1 MDIVVR
7 RFSRRAAVA
16 ATAVLIGTLTAACG
30 GEAPD
35 EVAPAGEPPATAE
48 APSAGVAA
56 GGDAAAATAAI
67 DATDFAEHVR
77 VLASDEFQGRAPG
90 GEGERNTVD
99 YLTAEFRAAGLQP
112 ANGDSYL
119 QTVPLV
125 SVTAE
130 EVTPLAIGGGDET
143 LSFRY
148 QQDMMVWTKRYA
160 EAESLTDSDMVFVGY
175 GIVAPEY
182 DWNDYEGLD
191 VAGKTVVMLV
201 NDPGFATG
209 DPELFNGRAMTYY
222 GRWTYKYEEAARQGA
237 AGALIIHETEA
248 AGYPWLVVSGSWSG
262 EQFDLDLGDAAPPRV
277 AIEGWLT
284 GEAALSVFSAAGVD
298 FDEAVSAA
306 AGRDFE
312 ARPLGLQASVAVG
325 NSLASME
332 SANVVGMLPGAEHPD
347 EYIVYTAHWDHLG
360 VARSVLEDRIYNGAV
375 DNASGVAGMLEIAE
389 AFAAME
395 TGPARSVVFL
405 AVTAEES
412 GLLGSAWYASH
423 PLFPL
428 ERTVANIN
436 LDAMSLAGP
445 SHDVTVIGYGNS
457 ELDDYAA
464 RAAEA
469 QGRHLEREPTP
480 EKGFFYRSDHF
491 SFAKR
496 GVPALY
502 LRGGVDHREKG
513 REYGLAYNSAW
524 ISERYHKVAD
534 EYSEDWDLRGV
545 VEDIELLFTVGRALA
560 GTREWPNWADG
571 NEFRATRDASAAA
584 REGS

>member
-1 MDIVVR
+1 MDIIVR
-7 RFSRRAAVA
+7 LVSRASRWAALAAAV
-16 ATAVLIGTLTAACG
+16 VLTAACG
-30 GEAPD
+30 GGEQEAGGTEQPTAGA
-35 EVAPAGEPPATAE
+35 ETAAPAN
-48 APSAGVAA
+48 
-56 GGDAAAATAAI
+56 AI
-67 DATDFAEHVR
+67 DATDFAEHVK

-119 QTVPLV
+119 QGVPLV
-125 SVTAE
+125 SITAE
-130 EVTPLAIGGGDET
+130 EVTPLAIEGGGEA
-143 LSFRY
+143 LAFRY
-148 QQDMMVWTKRYA
+148 QQDMMVWTKRYR

-191 VAGKTVVMLV
+191 VEGKTVVILV

-237 AGALIIHETEA
+237 AGALIVHETEA

-284 GEAALSVFSAAGVD
+284 GEAARSVFASAGVD
-298 FDEAVSAA
+298 FDEAVSSAA
-306 AGRDFE
+306 SREFE
-312 ARPLGLQASVAVG
+312 ARPLGLQASVAVT
-325 NSLASME
+325 NSLSSME
-332 SANVVGMLPGAEHPD
+332 SANVVGMLPGSEHPD

-360 VARSVLEDRIYNGAV
+360 VARSVLQDRIYNGAV

-389 AFAAME
+389 AFAAMDP
-395 TGPARSVVFL
+395 GPERSIVFL

-412 GLLGSAWYASH
+412 GLLGSDWYASH

-436 LDAMSLAGP
+436 LDAMSLVGP

-457 ELDDYAA
+457 ELDEYAA
-464 RAAEA
+464 RAAEM
-469 QGRHLEREPTP
+469 QGRHLEPEPTP

-491 SFAKR
+491 NFAKR

-524 ISERYHKVAD
+524 VSERYHKVSD

-545 VEDIELLFTVGRALA
+545 IEDVGLLFEVGRALSA
-560 GTREWPNWADG
+560 TRDWPNWVEG
-571 NEFRATRDASAAA
+571 NEFRAARDASASA
-584 REGS
+584 REGG

>member
-1 MDIVVR
+1 MDIPVR
-7 RFSRRAAVA
+7 GLPRGAAA
-16 ATAVLIGTLTAACG
+16 AAILTLVAACG
-30 GEAPD
+30 GNAPE
-35 EVAPAGEPPATAE
+35 EVAPAPE
-48 APSAGVAA
+48 SADRV
-56 GGDAAAATAAI
+56 DAAAASI
-67 DATDFAEHVR
+67 DAVEFAKHVQ
-77 VLASDEFQGRAPG
+77 VLAADEFEGRAPG
-90 GEGERNTVD
+90 GEGERKTLE

-119 QTVPLV
+119 QGVPLV
-125 SVTAE
+125 SITAE
-130 EVTPLAIGGGDET
+130 EVTPLEITGAEET
-143 LSFRY
+143 LAFRY
-148 QQDMMVWTKRYA
+148 QQDMMVWTKRFR
-160 EAESLTDSDMVFVGY
+160 EAESLADSDMVFVGY

-191 VAGKTVVMLV
+191 VAGKTVVILV

-209 DPELFNGRAMTYY
+209 DPALFNGNAMTYY

-237 AGALIIHETEA
+237 AGALIVHETEA

-277 AIEGWLT
+277 AVEGWLT
-284 GEAALSVFSAAGVD
+284 GEAARSVFAAAGVD
-298 FDEAVSAA
+298 FDAAVSAA
-306 AGRDFE
+306 ASRDFA
-312 ARPLGLQASVAVG
+312 ARPLGLQASVAVT
-325 NSLASME
+325 NSLSSME
-332 SANVVGMLPGAEHPD
+332 SANVVGVLPGRAHAD

-360 VARSVLEDRIYNGAV
+360 LARSVLEDRTYNGAV
-375 DNASGVAGMLEIAE
+375 DNATGVAGMLEIAQ
-389 AFAAME
+389 AFAAMDP
-395 TGPARSVVFL
+395 GPQRSVVFL

-412 GLLGSAWYASH
+412 GLLGSDWYASH

-436 LDAMSLAGP
+436 IDAMSLVGP

-457 ELDDYAA
+457 ALDEYAA
-464 RAAEA
+464 RAAQA

-491 SFAKR
+491 NFAKR

-524 ISERYHKVAD
+524 ISERYHKVSD

-545 VEDIELLFTVGRALA
+545 IEDTRLLFEVGRDLA
-560 GTREWPNWADG
+560 DTRDWPNWAEG
-571 NEFRATRDASAAA
+571 NEFRAARDESAAA
-584 REGS
+584 RQ

>member
-1 MDIVVR
+1 MDIVGSLVSR
-7 RFSRRAAVA
+7 ASRRAVLAAV
-16 ATAVLIGTLTAACG
+16 ITLTAACG
-30 GEAPD
+30 GGGEEA
-35 EVAPAGEPPATAE
+35 ARQAGQPTTGAE
-48 APSAGVAA
+48 
-56 GGDAAAATAAI
+56 AATAVDAI
-67 DATDFAEHVR
+67 DAADFAEHVK

-90 GEGERNTVD
+90 GEGERNTVE

-119 QTVPLV
+119 QGVPLV
-125 SVTAE
+125 SITAE
-130 EVTPLAIGGGDET
+130 QVTPLAIEGGEES
-143 LSFRY
+143 LALRY
-148 QQDMMVWTKRYA
+148 QQDMMVWTKRYR

-191 VAGKTVVMLV
+191 VEGKTVVILV

-237 AGALIIHETEA
+237 AGALIVHETEA

-284 GEAALSVFSAAGVD
+284 GEAARSVFASAGVD
-298 FDEAVSAA
+298 LDEAVSAA
-306 AGRDFE
+306 ASREFE
-312 ARPLGLQASVAVG
+312 ARPLGLQASVAVT
-325 NSLASME
+325 NSLSSME
-332 SANVVGMLPGAEHPD
+332 SANVVGMLPGSKHPD

-360 VARSVLEDRIYNGAV
+360 VARSVLQDRIYNGAV
-375 DNASGVAGMLEIAE
+375 DNATGVAGMLEIAE
-389 AFAAME
+389 AFAAMDS
-395 TGPARSVVFL
+395 GPERSIVFL

-412 GLLGSAWYASH
+412 GLLGSDWYASH

-436 LDAMSLAGP
+436 LDAMSLVGP

-457 ELDDYAA
+457 ELDEYAA
-464 RAAEA
+464 RAAEI
-469 QGRHLEREPTP
+469 QGRHLEAEPTP

-491 SFAKR
+491 NFAKR

-524 ISERYHKVAD
+524 ISERYHKVSD

-545 VEDIELLFTVGRALA
+545 IEDVGLLFEVGRALSA
-560 GTREWPNWADG
+560 TRDWPNWVEG
-571 NEFRATRDASAAA
+571 NEFRAARDASASA
-584 REGS
+584 REGG

>member
-1 MDIVVR
+1 MDIEVR
-7 RFSRRAAVA
+7 LVSRASRWAALA
-16 ATAVLIGTLTAACG
+16 SAITLTAACG
-30 GEAPD
+30 GGGEEEPRQAEQPT
-35 EVAPAGEPPATAE
+35 AGAE
-48 APSAGVAA
+48 
-56 GGDAAAATAAI
+56 AATAAGVI
-67 DATDFAEHVR
+67 DAADFAEHVKI
-77 VLASDEFQGRAPG
+77 LASDEFQGRAPG

-119 QTVPLV
+119 QGVPLV
-125 SVTAE
+125 SITAE
-130 EVTPLAIGGGDET
+130 EVTPLAVEGGEES

-148 QQDMMVWTKRYA
+148 QQDMMVWTKRYR

-191 VAGKTVVMLV
+191 VEGKTVVMLV

-209 DPELFNGRAMTYY
+209 DPELFNGSAMTYY

-237 AGALIIHETEA
+237 AGALIVHETDA

-284 GEAALSVFSAAGVD
+284 GEAARSVFASAGVD

-306 AGRDFE
+306 ASGKFE
-312 ARPLGLQASVAVG
+312 ARPLGLRASVAVTNG
-325 NSLASME
+325 LSSME
-332 SANVVGMLPGAEHPD
+332 SANVVGMLPGSEHPD

-360 VARSVLEDRIYNGAV
+360 VARSVLQDRIYNGAV
-375 DNASGVAGMLEIAE
+375 DNATGVAGMLEIAE
-389 AFAAME
+389 AFSVME
-395 TGPARSVVFL
+395 AGPKRSIVFL

-412 GLLGSAWYASH
+412 GLLGSDWYASH

-436 LDAMSLAGP
+436 LDAMSLVGP
-445 SHDVTVIGYGNS
+445 SHDITVIGYGNS
-457 ELDDYAA
+457 ELDEYAA
-464 RAAEA
+464 RAAEI
-469 QGRHLEREPTP
+469 QSRHLEPEPTP

-491 SFAKR
+491 NFAKR

-524 ISERYHKVAD
+524 VSEHYHKVSD

-545 VEDIELLFTVGRALA
+545 IEDVELLFEVGRALSA
-560 GTREWPNWADG
+560 TRDWPNWVEG
-571 NEFRATRDASAAA
+571 NEFRAARDASASA
-584 REGS
+584 REGG

>member
-1 MDIVVR
+1 M
-7 RFSRRAAVA
+7 
-16 ATAVLIGTLTAACG
+16 AVLIGTFTAACG
-30 GEAPD
+30 GQAPD
-35 EVAPAGEPPATAE
+35 EGPPAAE
-48 APSAGVAA
+48 PSAAAAAAAA
-56 GGDAAAATAAI
+56 GADAAAGDAFAAI
-67 DATDFAEHVR
+67 DAADFAEHVE

-112 ANGDSYL
+112 ANGERYR

-130 EVTPLAIGGGDET
+130 EVTPLEIGGGDET

-148 QQDMMVWTKRYA
+148 QQEMMVWTKRYE
-160 EAESLTDSDMVFVGY
+160 EAESLADSEMVFVGY

-191 VAGKTVVMLV
+191 VEGKTVVMLV
-201 NDPGFATG
+201 NDPGFASS

-237 AGALIIHETEA
+237 AGALIVHETEA

-262 EQFDLDLGDAAPPRV
+262 EQFGLDLGDGAPPRV

-284 GEAALSVFSAAGVD
+284 GEAARSVFSAAGVD

-306 AGRDFE
+306 AARDFE
-312 ARPLGLQASVAVG
+312 AQPLGLQASVAVE

-332 SANVVGMLPGAEHPD
+332 SPNVVGMLPGAEHPD

-375 DNASGVAGMLEIAE
+375 DNATGVAGMLEIAE
-389 AFAAME
+389 AFAALE
-395 TGPARSVVFL
+395 PGPARSVVFL

-436 LDAMSLAGP
+436 LDAMSLVGP
-445 SHDVTVIGYGNS
+445 SHDITVIGYGNS

-464 RAAEA
+464 RAARA

-513 REYGLAYNSAW
+513 MEYGLAWNRAW
-524 ISERYHKVAD
+524 VSEHYHKVSD
-534 EYSEDWDLRGV
+534 EYREDWDLRGV
-545 VEDIELLFTVGRALA
+545 VEDVELLFAVGRALA
-560 GTREWPNWADG
+560 GTRDWPNWAEG

-584 REGS
+584 RDGR

>member
-1 MDIVVR
+1 MNIAVR
-7 RFSRRAAVA
+7 LVSRASRRAALA
-16 ATAVLIGTLTAACG
+16 AVVTLTAACG
-30 GEAPD
+30 GGGEEEARPT
-35 EVAPAGEPPATAE
+35 EQSTAGTE
-48 APSAGVAA
+48 AVAA
-56 GGDAAAATAAI
+56 AGAI
-67 DATDFAEHVR
+67 DAVDFAEHVK

-112 ANGDSYL
+112 ANGDSYRHG
-119 QTVPLV
+119 VPLV
-125 SVTAE
+125 SITAE
-130 EVTPLAIGGGDET
+130 EVTPLAIEGGEKP
-143 LSFRY
+143 LAFPY
-148 QQDMMVWTKRYA
+148 QQDMMVWTKRYR
-160 EAESLTDSDMVFVGY
+160 EAESLADSEMVFVGY

-191 VAGKTVVMLV
+191 VEGKTVVILV

-237 AGALIIHETEA
+237 AGALIVHETAA

-284 GEAALSVFSAAGVD
+284 GEAARSVFASAGVD

-306 AGRDFE
+306 ASREFE
-312 ARPLGLQASVAVG
+312 ARPLGLQASVAVT
-325 NSLASME
+325 NSLSSME
-332 SANVVGMLPGAEHPD
+332 SANVVGMLPGTGHPD

-360 VARSVLEDRIYNGAV
+360 VARSVLQDRIYNGAV

-389 AFAAME
+389 AFVAME
-395 TGPARSVVFL
+395 SGPERSIVFL

-412 GLLGSAWYASH
+412 GLLGSDWYASH

-436 LDAMSLAGP
+436 LDAMSLVGP

-464 RAAEA
+464 RAAEI
-469 QGRHLEREPTP
+469 QGRHLEPEPTP

-491 SFAKR
+491 NFAKR

-524 ISERYHKVAD
+524 VTEH
-534 EYSEDWDLRGV
+534 
-545 VEDIELLFTVGRALA
+545 
-560 GTREWPNWADG
+560 
-571 NEFRATRDASAAA
+571 
-584 REGS
+584 

>member
-1 MDIVVR
+1 M
-7 RFSRRAAVA
+7 
-16 ATAVLIGTLTAACG
+16 AVLIGTFTAACG
-30 GEAPD
+30 GQAPD
-35 EVAPAGEPPATAE
+35 EGPPAAE
-48 APSAGVAA
+48 PSAAAAAAAA
-56 GGDAAAATAAI
+56 GADAAAGDAFAAI
-67 DATDFAEHVR
+67 DAADFAEHVE

-112 ANGDSYL
+112 ANGERYR

-130 EVTPLAIGGGDET
+130 EVTPLEIGGGDET

-148 QQDMMVWTKRYA
+148 QQEMMVWTKRYE
-160 EAESLTDSDMVFVGY
+160 EAESLADSEMVFVGY

-191 VAGKTVVMLV
+191 VEGKTVVMLV
-201 NDPGFATG
+201 NDPGFASG

-237 AGALIIHETEA
+237 AGALIVHETEA

-262 EQFDLDLGDAAPPRV
+262 EQFGLDLGDGAPPRV

-284 GEAALSVFSAAGVD
+284 GEAARSVFSAAGVD

-306 AGRDFE
+306 AARDFE
-312 ARPLGLQASVAVG
+312 AQPLGLQASVAVE

-332 SANVVGMLPGAEHPD
+332 SPNVVGMLPGAEHPD

-375 DNASGVAGMLEIAE
+375 DNATGVAGMLEIAE
-389 AFAAME
+389 AFAALE
-395 TGPARSVVFL
+395 PGPARSVVFL

-436 LDAMSLAGP
+436 LDAMSLVGP
-445 SHDVTVIGYGNS
+445 SHDITVIGYGNS

-464 RAAEA
+464 RAARA

-513 REYGLAYNSAW
+513 MEYGLAWNRAW
-524 ISERYHKVAD
+524 VSEHYHKVSD
-534 EYSEDWDLRGV
+534 EYREDWDLRGV
-545 VEDIELLFTVGRALA
+545 VEDVELLFAVGRALA
-560 GTREWPNWADG
+560 GTRDWPNWAEG

-584 REGS
+584 RDGR

>member
-7 RFSRRAAVA
+7 LVSRMSRGAALA
-16 ATAVLIGTLTAACG
+16 AIVTLTTACG
-30 GEAPD
+30 GGGEEA
-35 EVAPAGEPPATAE
+35 VSPAEE
-48 APSAGVAA
+48 PSAGAQ
-56 GGDAAAATAAI
+56 AAAAAAAI
-67 DATDFAEHVR
+67 DAADFAEHVK

-99 YLTAEFRAAGLQP
+99 YLTAEFRAAGMQP

-119 QTVPLV
+119 QGVPLV
-125 SVTAE
+125 SITAE
-130 EVTPLAIGGGDET
+130 EVTPLAIEGGEEP
-143 LSFRY
+143 LAFRY
-148 QQDMMVWTKRYA
+148 QQDMMVWTKRYQ
-160 EAESLTDSDMVFVGY
+160 EAESLADSDMVFVGY

-191 VAGKTVVMLV
+191 VEGKTVVILV
-201 NDPGFATG
+201 NDPGFASG
-209 DPELFNGRAMTYY
+209 DTELFNGRAMTYY

-237 AGALIIHETEA
+237 AGALIVHETEA

-284 GEAALSVFSAAGVD
+284 GEAARSVFASAGVD

-306 AGRDFE
+306 ASREFE
-312 ARPLGLQASVAVG
+312 ARPLNLQASVGVR
-325 NSLASME
+325 NSLSSME
-332 SANVVGMLPGAEHPD
+332 SANVVGMLPGTEHPD

-360 VARSVLEDRIYNGAV
+360 VARSVLQDRIYNGAV
-375 DNASGVAGMLEIAE
+375 DNATGVAGMLEIAA
-389 AFAAME
+389 AFSAME
-395 TGPARSVVFL
+395 PGPQRSIVFL

-412 GLLGSAWYASH
+412 GLLGSDWYASH

-436 LDAMSLAGP
+436 LDAMSLVGP
-445 SHDVTVIGYGNS
+445 SHDITVIGYGNS
-457 ELDDYAA
+457 ELDEYAA
-464 RAAEA
+464 RAAEI
-469 QGRHLEREPTP
+469 QGRHLEPEPTP

-491 SFAKR
+491 NFAKR

-524 ISERYHKVAD
+524 VSEHYHKVSD

-545 VEDIELLFTVGRALA
+545 IEDVGLLFEVGRALA
-560 GTREWPNWADG
+560 ATRDWPNWVEG
-571 NEFRATRDASAAA
+571 NEFRAARDASASA
-584 REGS
+584 REGG

>member
-1 MDIVVR
+1 MDIEVR
-7 RFSRRAAVA
+7 LVSRASRWAALA
-16 ATAVLIGTLTAACG
+16 SAITLTAACG
-30 GEAPD
+30 GG
-35 EVAPAGEPPATAE
+35 GEEEPRQAE
-48 APSAGVAA
+48 QPTTGAE
-56 GGDAAAATAAI
+56 AATAAGVI
-67 DATDFAEHVR
+67 DAADFAEHVK

-119 QTVPLV
+119 QGVPLV
-125 SVTAE
+125 SITAA
-130 EVTPLAIGGGDET
+130 EVTPLAVEGGEES

-148 QQDMMVWTKRYA
+148 QQDMMVWTKRYR

-191 VAGKTVVMLV
+191 VEGKTVVMLV

-209 DPELFNGRAMTYY
+209 DAELFNGRAMTYY

-237 AGALIIHETEA
+237 AGALIVHETDA

-284 GEAALSVFSAAGVD
+284 GEAARSVFASAGVD

-306 AGRDFE
+306 ASGKFE
-312 ARPLGLQASVAVG
+312 ARPLGLQASVAVT
-325 NSLASME
+325 NSLSSME
-332 SANVVGMLPGAEHPD
+332 SANVVGMLPGSEHPD

-360 VARSVLEDRIYNGAV
+360 VARSVLQDRIYNGAV
-375 DNASGVAGMLEIAE
+375 DNATGVAGMLEIAE
-389 AFAAME
+389 AFSVME
-395 TGPARSVVFL
+395 AGPKRSIVFL

-412 GLLGSAWYASH
+412 GLLGSDWYASH

-436 LDAMSLAGP
+436 LDAMSLVGP
-445 SHDVTVIGYGNS
+445 SHDITVIGYGNS
-457 ELDDYAA
+457 ELDEYAA
-464 RAAEA
+464 RAAEI
-469 QGRHLEREPTP
+469 QSRHLEPEPTP

-491 SFAKR
+491 NFAKR

-524 ISERYHKVAD
+524 VSEHYHKVSD

-545 VEDIELLFTVGRALA
+545 IEDVELLFEVGRALSA
-560 GTREWPNWADG
+560 TRDWPNWVEG
-571 NEFRATRDASAAA
+571 NEFRAARDASASA
-584 REGS
+584 REGG

>member
-1 MDIVVR
+1 MDIPVR
-7 RFSRRAAVA
+7 GLPRGAAA
-16 ATAVLIGTLTAACG
+16 AAILTLVAACG
-30 GEAPD
+30 GNAPE
-35 EVAPAGEPPATAE
+35 EVAPAPE
-48 APSAGVAA
+48 SADRV
-56 GGDAAAATAAI
+56 DAAAASI
-67 DATDFAEHVR
+67 DAVEFAKHVQ
-77 VLASDEFQGRAPG
+77 VLAADEFEGRAPG
-90 GEGERNTVD
+90 GEGERKTLE

-119 QTVPLV
+119 QGVPLV
-125 SVTAE
+125 SITAE
-130 EVTPLAIGGGDET
+130 EVTPLEITGAEET
-143 LSFRY
+143 LAFRY
-148 QQDMMVWTKRYA
+148 QQDMMVWTKRFR
-160 EAESLTDSDMVFVGY
+160 EAESLADSDMVFVGY

-191 VAGKTVVMLV
+191 VAGKTVVILV

-209 DPELFNGRAMTYY
+209 DPALFNGNAMTYY

-237 AGALIIHETEA
+237 AGALIVHETEA

-277 AIEGWLT
+277 AVEGWLT
-284 GEAALSVFSAAGVD
+284 GEAARSVFAAAGVD
-298 FDEAVSAA
+298 FDAAVSAA
-306 AGRDFE
+306 ASRDFA
-312 ARPLGLQASVAVG
+312 ARPLGLQASVAVT
-325 NSLASME
+325 NSLSSME
-332 SANVVGMLPGAEHPD
+332 SANVVGVLPGRAHAD

-360 VARSVLEDRIYNGAV
+360 LARSVLEDRTYNGAV
-375 DNASGVAGMLEIAE
+375 DNATGVAGMLEIAQ
-389 AFAAME
+389 AFAAMDP
-395 TGPARSVVFL
+395 GPQRSVVFL

-412 GLLGSAWYASH
+412 GLLGSDWYASL

-436 LDAMSLAGP
+436 IDAMSLVGP

-457 ELDDYAA
+457 ALDEYAA
-464 RAAEA
+464 RAAQA

-491 SFAKR
+491 NFAKR

-524 ISERYHKVAD
+524 ISERYHKVSD

-545 VEDIELLFTVGRALA
+545 IEDTRLLFEVGRDLA
-560 GTREWPNWADG
+560 DTRDWPNWAEG
-571 NEFRATRDASAAA
+571 NEFRAARDESAAA
-584 REGS
+584 RQ

>member
-1 MDIVVR
+1 MTIDYLVR
-7 RFSRRAAVA
+7 EFSQMG
-16 ATAVLIGTLTAACG
+16 L
-30 GEAPD
+30 
-35 EVAPAGEPPATAE
+35 
-48 APSAGVAA
+48 
-56 GGDAAAATAAI
+56 
-67 DATDFAEHVR
+67 
-77 VLASDEFQGRAPG
+77 APG
-90 GEGERNTVD
+90 
-99 YLTAEFRAAGLQP
+99 Y
-112 ANGDSYL
+112 GDSYL
-119 QTVPLV
+119 QPVPMIELTNAERSDL
-125 SVTAE
+125 SVQLGE
-130 EVTPLAIGGGDET
+130 EGMT
-143 LSFRY
+143 LSY
-148 QQDMMVWTKRYA
+148 PEQMVINSRRLGTEPHA
-160 EAESLTDSDMVFVGY
+160 VEDSEIVFVGY
-175 GIVAPEY
+175 GVVAPEY

-191 VAGKTVVMLV
+191 VEGKTVVMLV

-237 AGALIIHETEA
+237 AGALIVHETEA

-284 GEAALSVFSAAGVD
+284 GEAARSVFSAAGVD
-298 FDEAVSAA
+298 FDETVRAA
-306 AGRDFE
+306 AARDFE
-312 ARPLGLQASVAVG
+312 ARPLGLQASVAVE

-332 SANVVGMLPGAEHPD
+332 SANVVGMLPGTEHPD

-389 AFAAME
+389 AFAALE
-395 TGPARSVVFL
+395 PGPARSVVFL

-436 LDAMSLAGP
+436 LDAMSLVGP
-445 SHDVTVIGYGNS
+445 SHDITVIGYGNS

-524 ISERYHKVAD
+524 VSERYHKVSD

-545 VEDIELLFTVGRALA
+545 VEDIELLFSVGRALA
-560 GTREWPNWADG
+560 GTRDWPNWAEG

-584 REGS
+584 RGGG

>member
-1 MDIVVR
+1 MNIVVR
-7 RFSRRAAVA
+7 RLTRRAAA
-16 ATAVLIGTLTAACG
+16 AAMAVLIGTFTAACG
-30 GEAPD
+30 GQAPD
-35 EVAPAGEPPATAE
+35 EGPPAAE
-48 APSAGVAA
+48 PSAAAAAAAA
-56 GGDAAAATAAI
+56 GADAAAGDAFAAI
-67 DATDFAEHVR
+67 DAADFAEHVE

-112 ANGDSYL
+112 ANGERYR

-130 EVTPLAIGGGDET
+130 EVTPLEIGGGDET

-148 QQDMMVWTKRYA
+148 QQEMMVWTKRYE
-160 EAESLTDSDMVFVGY
+160 EAESLADSEMVFVGY

-191 VAGKTVVMLV
+191 VEGKTVVMLV
-201 NDPGFATG
+201 NDPGFASS

-237 AGALIIHETEA
+237 AGALIVHETEA

-262 EQFDLDLGDAAPPRV
+262 EQFGLDLGDGAPPRV

-284 GEAALSVFSAAGVD
+284 GEAARSVFSAAGVD

-306 AGRDFE
+306 AARDFE
-312 ARPLGLQASVAVG
+312 AQPLGLQASVAVE

-332 SANVVGMLPGAEHPD
+332 SPNVVGMLPGAEHPD

-375 DNASGVAGMLEIAE
+375 DNATGVAGMLEIAE
-389 AFAAME
+389 AFAALE
-395 TGPARSVVFL
+395 PGPARSVVFL

-436 LDAMSLAGP
+436 LDAMSLVGP
-445 SHDVTVIGYGNS
+445 SHDITVIGYGNS

-464 RAAEA
+464 RAARA

-513 REYGLAYNSAW
+513 MEYGLAWNRAW
-524 ISERYHKVAD
+524 VSEHYHKVSD
-534 EYSEDWDLRGV
+534 EYREDWDLRGV
-545 VEDIELLFTVGRALA
+545 VEDVELLFAVGRALA
-560 GTREWPNWADG
+560 GTRDWPNWAEG

-584 REGS
+584 RDGR

>member
-7 RFSRRAAVA
+7 LVRRSPRRAALAAVITLAAACGGGSGDEERTRPAEQATAGAEA
-16 ATAVLIGTLTAACG
+16 ATAVG
-30 GEAPD
+30 
-35 EVAPAGEPPATAE
+35 
-48 APSAGVAA
+48 
-56 GGDAAAATAAI
+56 AI
-67 DATDFAEHVR
+67 DAADFAEHVQ
-77 VLASDEFQGRAPG
+77 VLASDGFQGRAPG

-119 QTVPLV
+119 QGVPLV

-130 EVTPLAIGGGDET
+130 EVAPLTIEGGKESLT
-143 LSFRY
+143 FRY
-148 QQDMMVWTKRYA
+148 QQDMMVWTKRYRESA
-160 EAESLTDSDMVFVGY
+160 SLTDSDMVYVGY

-182 DWNDYEGLD
+182 NWNDYEGLD
-191 VAGKTVVMLV
+191 VEGRTVVILV

-209 DPELFNGRAMTYY
+209 DTELFNGRAMTYY

-237 AGALIIHETEA
+237 AGALIIHETQA

-284 GEAALSVFSAAGVD
+284 DEAARSVFAAAGVD

-312 ARPLGLQASVAVG
+312 AQPLGLQASVAVT
-325 NSLASME
+325 NSLSSME
-332 SANVVGMLPGAEHPD
+332 SANIVGMLAGTEHPD

-360 VARSVLEDRIYNGAV
+360 VARSVLQDRIYNGAV
-375 DNASGVAGMLEIAE
+375 DNATGVAGMLEIAE
-389 AFAAME
+389 AFSAME
-395 TGPARSVVFL
+395 PGPERSIVFL

-412 GLLGSAWYASH
+412 GLLGSDWYASH

-428 ERTVANIN
+428 ARTVANIN
-436 LDAMSLAGP
+436 LDAMSLVGP

-457 ELDDYAA
+457 ELDAYAA

-469 QGRHLEREPTP
+469 QGRHLEPEPTP

-491 SFAKR
+491 NFAKR

-524 ISERYHKVAD
+524 VSEHYHKVSD

-545 VEDIELLFTVGRALA
+545 LEDVELLFGVGRALA
-560 GTREWPNWADG
+560 GTRDWPNWAEG
-571 NEFRATRDASAAA
+571 NEFRATRDASASV
-584 REGS
+584 REGG

>member
-1 MDIVVR
+1 VKI
-7 RFSRRAAVA
+7 
-16 ATAVLIGTLTAACG
+16 
-30 GEAPD
+30 
-35 EVAPAGEPPATAE
+35 
-48 APSAGVAA
+48 
-56 GGDAAAATAAI
+56 
-67 DATDFAEHVR
+67 
-77 VLASDEFQGRAPG
+77 LASDEFQGRAPG

-119 QTVPLV
+119 QGVPLV
-125 SVTAE
+125 SITAA
-130 EVTPLAIGGGDET
+130 EVTPLAVEGGEES

-148 QQDMMVWTKRYA
+148 QQDMMVWTKRYR

-191 VAGKTVVMLV
+191 VEGKTVVMLV

-209 DPELFNGRAMTYY
+209 DAELFNGRAMTYY

-237 AGALIIHETEA
+237 AGALIVHETDA

-284 GEAALSVFSAAGVD
+284 GEAARSVFASAGVD

-306 AGRDFE
+306 ASGKFE
-312 ARPLGLQASVAVG
+312 ARPLGLQASVAVT
-325 NSLASME
+325 NSLSSME
-332 SANVVGMLPGAEHPD
+332 SANVVGMLPGSEHPD

-360 VARSVLEDRIYNGAV
+360 VARSVLQDRIYNGAV
-375 DNASGVAGMLEIAE
+375 DNATGVAGMLEIAE
-389 AFAAME
+389 AFSVME
-395 TGPARSVVFL
+395 AGPKRSIVFL

-412 GLLGSAWYASH
+412 GLLGSDWYASH

-436 LDAMSLAGP
+436 LDAMSLVGP
-445 SHDVTVIGYGNS
+445 SHDITVIGYGNS
-457 ELDDYAA
+457 ELDEYAA
-464 RAAEA
+464 RAAEI
-469 QGRHLEREPTP
+469 QSRHLEPEPTP

-491 SFAKR
+491 NFAKR

-524 ISERYHKVAD
+524 VSEHYHKVSD

-545 VEDIELLFTVGRALA
+545 IEDVELLFEVGRALSA
-560 GTREWPNWADG
+560 TRDWPNWVEG
-571 NEFRATRDASAAA
+571 NEFRAARDASASA
-584 REGS
+584 REGG

>member
-7 RFSRRAAVA
+7 LVSRMSRGAALA
-16 ATAVLIGTLTAACG
+16 AIVTLTTACG
-30 GEAPD
+30 GGGEEA
-35 EVAPAGEPPATAE
+35 VSPAEE
-48 APSAGVAA
+48 PSAGAQA
-56 GGDAAAATAAI
+56 AAAATAI
-67 DATDFAEHVR
+67 DAADFAEHVK

-99 YLTAEFRAAGLQP
+99 YLTAEFRAAGMQP

-119 QTVPLV
+119 QGVPLV
-125 SVTAE
+125 SITAE
-130 EVTPLAIGGGDET
+130 EVTPLAIEGGEEP
-143 LSFRY
+143 LAFRY
-148 QQDMMVWTKRYA
+148 QQDMMVWTKRYQ
-160 EAESLTDSDMVFVGY
+160 EAESLADSDMVFVGY

-191 VAGKTVVMLV
+191 VEGKTVVILV
-201 NDPGFATG
+201 NDPGFASG
-209 DPELFNGRAMTYY
+209 DTELFNGRAMTYY

-237 AGALIIHETEA
+237 AGALIVHETEA

-284 GEAALSVFSAAGVD
+284 GEAARSVFASAGVD

-306 AGRDFE
+306 ASREFE
-312 ARPLGLQASVAVG
+312 ARPLNLQASVGVR
-325 NSLASME
+325 NSLSSME
-332 SANVVGMLPGAEHPD
+332 SANVVGMLPGTEHPD

-360 VARSVLEDRIYNGAV
+360 VARSVLQDRIYNGAV
-375 DNASGVAGMLEIAE
+375 DNATGVAGMLEIAA
-389 AFAAME
+389 AFSAME
-395 TGPARSVVFL
+395 PGPQRSIVFL

-412 GLLGSAWYASH
+412 GLLGSDWYASH

-436 LDAMSLAGP
+436 LDAMSLVGP
-445 SHDVTVIGYGNS
+445 SHDITVIGYGNS
-457 ELDDYAA
+457 ELDEYAA
-464 RAAEA
+464 RAAEI
-469 QGRHLEREPTP
+469 QGRHLEPEPTP

-491 SFAKR
+491 NFAKR

-524 ISERYHKVAD
+524 VSEHYHKVSD

-545 VEDIELLFTVGRALA
+545 IEDVGLLFEVGRALA
-560 GTREWPNWADG
+560 ATRDWPNWVEG
-571 NEFRATRDASAAA
+571 NEFRAARDASASA
-584 REGS
+584 REGG

>member
-1 MDIVVR
+1 MDILER
-7 RFSRRAAVA
+7 WFSRCAAAAAV
-16 ATAVLIGTLTAACG
+16 VTLTAACG
-30 GEAPD
+30 GGAPQEEAPAAD
-35 EVAPAGEPPATAE
+35 VADGAGVVAGAEAAVDTITAE
-48 APSAGVAA
+48 
-56 GGDAAAATAAI
+56 
-67 DATDFAEHVR
+67 DFAAHVK
-77 VLASDEFQGRAPG
+77 VLASDEFEGRAPG

-119 QTVPLV
+119 QGVPLV
-125 SVTAE
+125 SITAE
-130 EVTPLAIGGGDET
+130 EVTPLAIGDGEET
-143 LSFRY
+143 LTFRY
-148 QQDMMVWTKRYA
+148 QEDMMVWTKRYV
-160 EAESLTDSDMVFVGY
+160 EAESLADSDMVFVGY

-191 VAGKTVVMLV
+191 VEGKTVVILV

-209 DPELFNGRAMTYY
+209 DPELFNGNAMTYY

-237 AGALIIHETEA
+237 AGALIVHETEA

-284 GEAALSVFSAAGVD
+284 GEAARSVFATAGVD
-298 FDEAVSAA
+298 FEEAVSAA
-306 AGRDFE
+306 ATREFE
-312 ARPLGLQASVAVG
+312 PRPLGLQASVAVT
-325 NSLASME
+325 NSLSSME
-332 SANVVGMLPGAEHPD
+332 SANVVGLLPGSEHPD

-360 VARSVLEDRIYNGAV
+360 VARSVLADRIYNGAV

-389 AFAAME
+389 AFAAMDP
-395 TGPARSVVFL
+395 GPERSVVFL

-412 GLLGSAWYASH
+412 GLLGSDWYASH

-436 LDAMSLAGP
+436 MDAMSLVGP
-445 SHDVTVIGYGNS
+445 SYDVTVIGFGNS
-457 ELDDYAA
+457 ELDEYAA
-464 RAAEA
+464 KAADA
-469 QGRHLEREPTP
+469 QGRHLEQEPTP

-491 SFAKR
+491 NFAKR

-513 REYGLAYNSAW
+513 REYGLAWNSAW
-524 ISERYHKVAD
+524 VSEHYHKVTD

-545 VEDIELLFTVGRALA
+545 VEDTTLLFEVGRALA
-560 GTREWPNWADG
+560 GTRDWPNWAEG
-571 NEFRATRDASAAA
+571 NEFRATRDESAAA
-584 REGS
+584 REGG

>member
-1 MDIVVR
+1 MDNVVR
-7 RFSRRAAVA
+7 RFSHRAAA
-16 ATAVLIGTLTAACG
+16 AAAAALIGTLTAGCG
-30 GEAPD
+30 GEAPE
-35 EVAPAGEPPATAE
+35 EVPAAGEPAAGAGDPAA
-48 APSAGVAA
+48 AVAA
-56 GGDAAAATAAI
+56 GGNGVAAI
-67 DATDFAEHVR
+67 DAADFAEHVR

-99 YLTAEFRAAGLQP
+99 YLTAEFRAAGLEP
-112 ANGDSYL
+112 ANGESYL

-130 EVTPLAIGGGDET
+130 EITPLEIEGGDET

-182 DWNDYEGLD
+182 DWDDYAGLD
-191 VAGKTVVMLV
+191 VEGKTVVMLV

-284 GEAALSVFSAAGVD
+284 GEAARSVFSAAGVD

-306 AGRDFE
+306 ATRDFE
-312 ARPLGLQASVAVG
+312 ARPLGLEASVAVE
-325 NSLASME
+325 NTLASME
-332 SANVVGMLPGAEHPD
+332 SSNVVGMLPGTEHPD

-389 AFAAME
+389 SFAAME
-395 TGPARSVVFL
+395 SGPARSVVFL

-412 GLLGSAWYASH
+412 GLLGSAWYASN

-436 LDAMSLAGP
+436 IDAMSLLGP
-445 SHDVTVIGYGNS
+445 SHDITVIGYGNS

-524 ISERYHKVAD
+524 VSERYHKVSD

-545 VEDIELLFTVGRALA
+545 VEDIALLFSVGRALA
-560 GTREWPNWADG
+560 GTRDWPNWAEG

>member
-7 RFSRRAAVA
+7 LVSRMSRGAALA
-16 ATAVLIGTLTAACG
+16 AIVTLTTACG
-30 GEAPD
+30 GGGEEA
-35 EVAPAGEPPATAE
+35 VSPAEE
-48 APSAGVAA
+48 SSAGAQ
-56 GGDAAAATAAI
+56 AAAAAAAI
-67 DATDFAEHVR
+67 DAADFAEHVK

-99 YLTAEFRAAGLQP
+99 YLTAEFRAAGMQP

-119 QTVPLV
+119 QGVPLV
-125 SVTAE
+125 SITAE
-130 EVTPLAIGGGDET
+130 EVTPLAIEGGEEP
-143 LSFRY
+143 LAFRY
-148 QQDMMVWTKRYA
+148 QQDMMVWTKRYQ
-160 EAESLTDSDMVFVGY
+160 EAESLADSDMVFVGY

-191 VAGKTVVMLV
+191 VEGKTVVILV
-201 NDPGFATG
+201 NDPGFASG
-209 DPELFNGRAMTYY
+209 DTELFNGRAMTYY

-237 AGALIIHETEA
+237 AGALIVHETEA

-284 GEAALSVFSAAGVD
+284 GEAARSVFASAGVD

-306 AGRDFE
+306 ASREFE
-312 ARPLGLQASVAVG
+312 ARPLNLQASVGVR
-325 NSLASME
+325 NSLSSME
-332 SANVVGMLPGAEHPD
+332 SANVVGMLPGTEHPD

-360 VARSVLEDRIYNGAV
+360 VARSVLQDRIYNGAV
-375 DNASGVAGMLEIAE
+375 DNATGVAGMLEIAA
-389 AFAAME
+389 AFSAME
-395 TGPARSVVFL
+395 PGPQRSIVFL

-412 GLLGSAWYASH
+412 GLLGSDWYASH

-436 LDAMSLAGP
+436 LDAMSLVGP
-445 SHDVTVIGYGNS
+445 SHDITVIGYGNS
-457 ELDDYAA
+457 ELDEYAA
-464 RAAEA
+464 RAAEI
-469 QGRHLEREPTP
+469 QGRHLEPEPTP

-491 SFAKR
+491 NFAKR

-524 ISERYHKVAD
+524 VSEHYHKVSD

-545 VEDIELLFTVGRALA
+545 IEDVGLLFEVGRALA
-560 GTREWPNWADG
+560 ATRDWPNWVEG
-571 NEFRATRDASAAA
+571 NEFRAARDASASA
-584 REGS
+584 REGG